1 MAAGDSGRIR
11 SGIVGMKLALNWAV
25 QGEGAPLVLLHGLF
39 GSLDN
44 WRWMARRLAG
54 EFQVFS
60 VDQRNHGGSPHSPIF
75 DYRAMVEDLE
85 KFLDDRRLDRV
96 HLLGHSMGGKT
107 AMLFAAQH
115 SERVDK
121 LLVADIGPGPNPPRH
136 EGLFT
141 LLQALPLDSMAHRG
155 TADLWLRKRLPDPC
169 LRGFLLKNLQLSPDG
184 RLHWRF
190 NLPVLQGNYG
200 QILEALPLVG
210 PVEVPTLFLRGE
222 HSDYL
227 FPVELESL
235 QQIFPHCRMVT
246 LTGAGHW
253 LHADQP
259 LAFHQQV
266 REFLQECPR

>member
-1 MAAGDSGRIR
+1 
-11 SGIVGMKLALNWAV
+11 MKLALNWEV
-25 QGEGAPLVLLHGLF
+25 QGEGIPLVVLHGLF

-44 WRWMARRLAG
+44 WRWMAQRLSG

-60 VDQRNHGGSPHSPIF
+60 VDQRNHGQSPHSPVF

-85 KFLDDRRLDRV
+85 KFLDDRLLDRV

-107 AMLFAAQH
+107 AMLFAAH
-115 SERVDK
+115 YSERIDQ

-136 EGLFT
+136 DGIFA
-141 LLQALPLDSMAHRG
+141 LLQALPLDSMENRG
-155 TADLWLRKRLPDPC
+155 AADRWLRERLPDPN
-169 LRGFLLKNLQLSPDG
+169 LRGFLLKNLQLSPEG

-190 NLPVLQGNYG
+190 NLPVLRRNYD
-200 QILEALPLVG
+200 QILEALPIER

-227 FPVELESL
+227 LPTALESL
-235 QQIFPHCRMVT
+235 RQIFPRSRMVT
-246 LTGAGHW
+246 LAGAGHW

-259 LAFHQQV
+259 LAFHHQV
-266 REFLQECPR
+266 REFLRENPGP